1 MQKKFTFKGF
11 MAPVF
16 TPFDANGAVNLDI
29 IPQYADYLKQ
39 KGIEAVL
46 VNGTTGEGMSMSVE
60 ERKSVAEKWF
70 VETRRLNITMMVQIG
85 GTTSADVFEL
95 AKHAEQLGVEAVLVL
110 PQLYMKPKTED
121 ELVDYLTDV
130 SSHCKNTPLF
140 YYHIPKYTNVQ
151 LNISRII
158 SLAKSRISN
167 FTGVKDSSS
176 NLEQI
181 VHAID
186 SNVTIFL
193 GTNAILLASLA
204 LGFDSFILTP
214 LNIYPE
220 MSQAIKEWLSE
231 GNLSAA
237 RQLQM
242 ELNVKIREIT
252 LKGQFTAAMKAK
264 FNEVVKEFNVGGVRS
279 PLKTVLN

>member
-16 TPFDANGAVNLDI
+16 TPFDSNGAVNLNI

-95 AKHAEQLGVEAVLVL
+95 VCIFFVICVLKAKHAEQLGVEAVLVL

-151 LNISRII
+151 WT
-158 SLAKSRISN
+158 KS
-167 FTGVKDSSS
+167 
-176 NLEQI
+176 
-181 VHAID
+181 
-186 SNVTIFL
+186 
-193 GTNAILLASLA
+193 
-204 LGFDSFILTP
+204 
-214 LNIYPE
+214 
-220 MSQAIKEWLSE
+220 
-231 GNLSAA
+231 
-237 RQLQM
+237 
-242 ELNVKIREIT
+242 
-252 LKGQFTAAMKAK
+252 
-264 FNEVVKEFNVGGVRS
+264 
-279 PLKTVLN
+279 